1 MSIPTPNEPGHRRPV
16 VPRVAVV
23 APYWDFWEPTVGPAL
38 RTGRESLLSAV
49 ADQLGE
55 LDVEVVWQGLVDST
69 ERGLSMGA
77 EVAGLGPDAV
87 LVVQTMAVP
96 PAYVQAML
104 DQLPQPVVIWALQ
117 DSTTISSEFDAS
129 HITSLGATVGTP
141 MLTNLLHRT
150 SRPFDLV
157 LSSTGNSTAGASV
170 ADRLRAGAVAHRL
183 QGARLARVGH
193 PMDGYVCVDADDDE
207 LQRALGMQVVRISP
221 QEVRDRYQA
230 VIDDEVE
237 ARRQDV
243 DRHFAVGADIHQPGQ
258 RKEDLSR
265 TLRLAVAMETLD
277 RDNAIAAGAMNCHV
291 PEIRFGEE
299 PGLTPCFGL
308 GCETTRGIPWS
319 CTGDVLTAVAML
331 VAKGLS
337 GAALYHEV
345 EAIDFDTGEVAIANS
360 GEHDLGWTIEGQT
373 PGFEPNPWFAH
384 DRRTGFRVRFELP
397 AGPASLVG
405 FAHQPGHP
413 SGFGLVVAEGE
424 ITGRELAKNPTA
436 GGIFRF
442 TTSPVTEAWT
452 RWASAGVNHHS
463 AIAPGHLAHS
473 VATVAKFAGVDC
485 VVI

>member
-1 MSIPTPNEPGHRRPV
+1 MSIPSPYEPGHRQPV
-16 VPRVAVV
+16 IPRVAVV

-38 RTGRESLLSAV
+38 RTGRERLLGVV
-49 ADQLGE
+49 ADRLGE
-55 LDVEVVWQGLVDST
+55 LNVEVVRHGLIDNADQGM
-69 ERGLSMGA
+69 SMGTEA
-77 EVAGLGPDAV
+77 AGLGPDAV

-117 DSTTISSEFDAS
+117 DATTISSEFDAS

-157 LSSTGNSTAGASV
+157 VSSTGDPAAGAAV
-170 ADRLRAGAVAHRL
+170 ADRLRAGAVAYRL

-193 PMDGYVCVDADDDE
+193 PMDGYGCVDADDDD
-207 LQRALGMQVVRISP
+207 LQRALGIQVLRISP
-221 QEVRDRYQA
+221 QDVQDRYQA
-230 VIDDEVE
+230 VTDDDVA
-237 ARRQDV
+237 ARQQDV
-243 DRHFAVGADIHQPGQ
+243 DRHFAVGADMHQPG
-258 RKEDLSR
+258 KHHEDLSR

-291 PEIRFGEE
+291 PEIRFGDD

-319 CTGDVLTAVAML
+319 CTGDVLTAVALL

-360 GEHDLGWTIEGQT
+360 GEHDLGWTAKGQT

-384 DRRTGFRVRFELP
+384 DPRTGFRVHFELP

-405 FAHQPGHP
+405 FAHQPDHP
-413 SGFGLVVAEGE
+413 SGLGFVVAEGE
-424 ITGRELAKNPTA
+424 VTGRELPVNPTT
-436 GGIFRF
+436 GGVFRF
-442 TTSPVTEAWT
+442 STSPVTDAWS

-463 AIAPGHLAHS
+463 AIAPGHLAQS
-473 VATVAKFAGVDC
+473 VASVAKFVGVDC
-485 VVI
+485 VVV

>member
-1 MSIPTPNEPGHRRPV
+1 MSIASPYQPGHRQPV
-16 VPRVAVV
+16 IPRVAVV

-38 RTGRESLLSAV
+38 RTGRKHLLHTV
-49 ADQLGE
+49 ADGLGV
-55 LDVEVVWQGLVDST
+55 LGVEVVWQGLVDRTDEAMS
-69 ERGLSMGA
+69 RGA
-77 EVAGLGPDAV
+77 EVASLGPDAV

-96 PAYVQAML
+96 PSYVQAML
-104 DQLPQPVVIWALQ
+104 DQLPQPVVVWALQ
-117 DSTTISSEFDAS
+117 DAVTISSEFDAS

-157 LSSTGNSTAGASV
+157 VSSTGDPAASATV

-183 QGARLARVGH
+183 RGARLARVGQ
-193 PMDGYVCVDADDDE
+193 PMDGYGCVDADDDD
-207 LQRALGMQVVRISP
+207 LGRALGMQVVRISP
-221 QEVRDRYQA
+221 QDVQDRYQA
-230 VIDDEVE
+230 VTDDEIAV
-237 ARRQDV
+237 RRQEV
-243 DRHFAVGADIHQPGQ
+243 YRHFAVGTGPPPADRHQ
-258 RKEDLSR
+258 EDLSR

-291 PEIRFGEE
+291 PEIRFGDD

-345 EAIDFDTGEVAIANS
+345 EAIDFETGEVAIANS
-360 GEHDLGWTIEGQT
+360 GEHDLGWTGDNQT

-384 DRRTGFRVRFELP
+384 DPRTGFRVRFELP
-397 AGPASLVG
+397 VGPASLVG
-405 FAHQPGHP
+405 FAHQPDHP
-413 SGFGLVVAEGE
+413 SGFSLVVADGE
-424 ITGRELAKNPTA
+424 ITGRELPKNPTA
-436 GGIFRF
+436 GGVFRF

-452 RWASAGVNHHS
+452 RWAGAGVNHHS
-463 AIAPGHLAHS
+463 AIAPGHLAQS
-473 VATVAKFAGVDC
+473 VASVAKFAGVDC